1 MEALILIAVLACP
14 IVMGT
19 MMLLMWRGMRGHSQD
34 GSAHDE
40 AAPPHEVVTDDRKEV
55 ARR

>member
-1 MEALILIAVLACP
+1 MELLILLAVLACP

-19 MMLLMWRGMRGHSQD
+19 MMLLMWRGMRGHSSREGGHEDAQ
-34 GSAHDE
+34 
-40 AAPPHEVVTDDRKEV
+40 PPPVTTSERKEV

>member
-1 MEALILIAVLACP
+1 MDALILLAVLACP

-19 MMLLMWRGMRGHSQD
+19 MMLLMWRGMRADHKEEGAED
-34 GSAHDE
+34 ATPEEEMMTGE
-40 AAPPHEVVTDDRKEV
+40 RKEV